1 MSTTIQ
7 EKAHAEPAKSSFLG
21 RHGQKLFALFF
32 WVLIFGSYLWY
43 VQSNDLTVEE
53 SIIRV
58 AVLLTTSAFG
68 ALLYILIYALRA
80 LILFPATVLT
90 VLGGFLFGPFWGVVF
105 TVIGA
110 NLSAMVAYVIGRF
123 FGKGLL
129 SSEEGSGLVQK
140 YAGRIRENSFESVL
154 IMRLIFLPYDLVNYL
169 SGFLRIKWKA
179 FLLATIIGAIAG
191 TISFVLLGSSF
202 GTLEE
207 LLNGEISLNPT
218 ALIASVVLI
227 LASIALSQF
236 LKRREPKTPNDEI
249 KDEPTT

>member
-1 MSTTIQ
+1 MSTVSQ
-7 EKAHAEPAKSSFLG
+7 NELNNEAAKASFFS
-21 RHGQKLFALFF
+21 RHGQKLIALLF

-53 SIIRV
+53 SMVQV

-90 VLGGFLFGPFWGVVF
+90 VLGGFLFGPFWGVIF
-105 TVIGA
+105 TIIGA
-110 NLSAMVAYVIGRF
+110 NLSAMVAYIVGRF

-129 SSEEGSGLVQK
+129 SSKEGSGLAQK
-140 YAGRIRENSFESVL
+140 YAERIRKNSFESVL

-169 SGFLRIKWKA
+169 SGFLRIDWKA
-179 FLLATIIGAIAG
+179 FLLATIIGSLPG

-227 LASIALSQF
+227 LVSIALSQF
-236 LKRREPKTPNDEI
+236 LKRREAKT
-249 KDEPTT
+249 TTV

>member
-1 MSTTIQ
+1 MSTVSQDEIV
-7 EKAHAEPAKSSFLG
+7 KASFFS
-21 RHGQKLFALFF
+21 RHGQKLIALLF

-43 VQSNDLTVEE
+43 VQSNNLTVEE
-53 SIIRV
+53 SMLKV
-58 AVLLTTSAFG
+58 AALLTTSAFG

-90 VLGGFLFGPFWGVVF
+90 VLGGFLFGPFWGVTF
-105 TVIGA
+105 TIIGA
-110 NLSAMVAYVIGRF
+110 NLSAMVAYLVGRF

-129 SSEEGSGLVQK
+129 SSEEGSGLAQK
-140 YAGRIRENSFESVL
+140 YADRIRENSFESVL

-169 SGFLRIKWKA
+169 SGFLRIDWKA
-179 FLLATIIGAIAG
+179 FLLATIIGSLPG

-207 LLNGEISLNPT
+207 LLNGKISLNPT

-236 LKRREPKTPNDEI
+236 LKRREPKTPNGET
-249 KDEPTT
+249 KDEPTA